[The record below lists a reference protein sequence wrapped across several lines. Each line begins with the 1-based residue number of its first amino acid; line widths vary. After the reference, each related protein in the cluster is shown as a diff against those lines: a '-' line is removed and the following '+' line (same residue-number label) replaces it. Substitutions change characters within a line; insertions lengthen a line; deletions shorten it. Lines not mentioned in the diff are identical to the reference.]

1 MWRVMGGA
9 PRAAGAGWAA
19 GRLGW
24 RRPAGAA
31 AAAAGVAARAARGPR
46 RGVRGGRCWAS
57 QAPAEGPCEGV
68 VLSAQANYVR
78 VLVPALGGS
87 SGRTG
92 DDRAGQRELLCVARG
107 VLRKTEQ
114 RVRVG
119 DRVRVCS
126 VDWVDGRALVES
138 ILPRTSFLTAPPV
151 ANVDHI
157 LLMFA
162 LEQPP
167 LEPENMTKFLV
178 TAEASGLPVSLGLNK
193 ADLVERARQEELRAQ
208 FRAWGYESLM
218 FSTHTGQGIGEVQA
232 ALAGRT
238 TVVAG
243 PSGVGKSSLIQSLR
257 RGGEDGGGGADFTER
272 AWEDL
277 RTQEVGRRSG
287 RGRHTT
293 RHISLLEIPGG
304 GRLVDTPG
312 FNQPNLKELTTAT
325 LPQCFPEI
333 RAQLGGGD
341 GIAGPG
347 PQCQFSNCRH
357 LEEPG
362 CVVHAEWERYPMYV
376 QMNFE
381 VEQHET
387 AARRAGAG
395 KQRRESRTKR
405 KAGRSGR
412 GARVEPKLEL
422 KKHRR
427 VSRKRSKQGQ
437 LKDWETGG
445 GRAWDEL

>member
-1 MWRVMGGA
+1 M
-9 PRAAGAGWAA
+9 
-19 GRLGW
+19 
-24 RRPAGAA
+24 
-31 AAAAGVAARAARGPR
+31 
-46 RGVRGGRCWAS
+46 
-57 QAPAEGPCEGV
+57 
-68 VLSAQANYVR
+68 LSAQANYVR
-78 VLVPALGGS
+78 VLVPALAGA

-92 DDRAGQRELLCVARG
+92 DGGAGQRELLCVARG

-126 VDWVDGRALVES
+126 VDWVDGRALVDS
-138 ILPRTSFLTAPPV
+138 ILPRTSFLAAPPV

-193 ADLVERARQEELRAQ
+193 ADLVERACQEELRAQ

-218 FSTHTGQGIGEVQA
+218 FSTHTGQGIEEVQA

-257 RGGEDGGGGADFTER
+257 RGGEDGAGGADFTER

-333 RAQLGGGD
+333 RAQLAGDD
-341 GIAGPG
+341 GIAGAG

-395 KQRRESRTKR
+395 KQRRESSTKR

-412 GARVEPKLEL
+412 GARVEPKLEQ
-422 KKHRR
+422 KKYRR

>member
-1 MWRVMGGA
+1 MAGG
-9 PRAAGAGWAA
+9 GWAA
-19 GRLGW
+19 GGW
-24 RRPAGAA
+24 GWAR
-31 AAAAGVAARAARGPR
+31 AAAGLPPGGGGGWAARARG
-46 RGVRGGRCWAS
+46 RGRGWASRGGGATGTS
-57 QAPAEGPCEGV
+57 GVPPCEGV

-78 VLVPALGGS
+78 VLVPTQDGPGANGGEM
-87 SGRTG
+87 GH
-92 DDRAGQRELLCVARG
+92 RELLCTSRG
-107 VLRKTEQ
+107 VLKKMEQ

-126 VDWVDGRALVES
+126 VDWVDGRAFVDS

-162 LEQPP
+162 VEQPP

-193 ADLVERARQEELRAQ
+193 ADLVSAARRAELRDR
-208 FRAWGYESLM
+208 FRAWGYESLS
-218 FSTHTGQGIGEVQA
+218 FSTKTGEGVGEVQA

-243 PSGVGKSSLIQSLR
+243 PSGVGKSSLIKNLR
-257 RGGEDGGGGADFTER
+257 QGGEAGGEAGYTER
-272 AWEDL
+272 SWEDL
-277 RTQEVGRRSG
+277 RTQEVGQRSG

-312 FNQPNLKELTTAT
+312 FNQPNLKELTTEK

-333 RAQLGGGD
+333 RAQLAARGADDGGGED
-341 GIAGPG
+341 SAARGTR
-347 PQCQFSNCRH
+347 CQFSNCRH

-362 CVVHAEWERYPMYV
+362 CVVNADWERYPMYV
-376 QMNFE
+376 EMNFA
-381 VEQHET
+381 VEQLET

-395 KQRRESRTKR
+395 KLGREARTKR
-405 KAGRSGR
+405 KAGRAGR
-412 GARVEPKLEL
+412 GQREEPKLEM

-437 LKDWETGG
+437 LKDWEA
-445 GRAWDEL
+445 GRTQVDRWQDF

>member
-1 MWRVMGGA
+1 MGRWSLVNYVHHAVYSLSA
-9 PRAAGAGWAA
+9 PQLQLYEETRRLVAVTRIDAPAASASTS
-19 GRLGW
+19 RLSE
-24 RRPAGAA
+24 
-31 AAAAGVAARAARGPR
+31 VAATQRNAKWNRREKDDVAVLRMVQGVLHSIIDHGLTPEVAA
-46 RGVRGGRCWAS
+46 
-57 QAPAEGPCEGV
+57 
-68 VLSAQANYVR
+68 LIAQALHNVR
-78 VLVPALGGS
+78 H
-87 SGRTG
+87 
-92 DDRAGQRELLCVARG
+92 RES
-107 VLRKTEQ
+107 E
-114 RVRVG
+114 
-119 DRVRVCS
+119 
-126 VDWVDGRALVES
+126 
-138 ILPRTSFLTAPPV
+138 I
-151 ANVDHI
+151 
-157 LLMFA
+157 
-162 LEQPP
+162 
-167 LEPENMTKFLV
+167 
-178 TAEASGLPVSLGLNK
+178 
-193 ADLVERARQEELRAQ
+193 
-208 FRAWGYESLM
+208 
-218 FSTHTGQGIGEVQA
+218 VQ
-232 ALAGRT
+232 
-238 TVVAG
+238 V
-243 PSGVGKSSLIQSLR
+243 
-257 RGGEDGGGGADFTER
+257 
-272 AWEDL
+272 
-277 RTQEVGRRSG
+277 
-287 RGRHTT
+287 
-293 RHISLLEIPGG
+293 
-304 GRLVDTPG
+304 VDTPG